1 MAIDEYWER
10 LFKRIREMPD
20 EEFAEWVKK
29 AENMPELFAVEQ
41 EATRNTKTD

>member
-1 MAIDEYWER
+1 MSSKTYWEN

-29 AENMPELFAVEQ
+29 AEDMPELFAVEK
-41 EATRNTKTD
+41 EATGNTKTD